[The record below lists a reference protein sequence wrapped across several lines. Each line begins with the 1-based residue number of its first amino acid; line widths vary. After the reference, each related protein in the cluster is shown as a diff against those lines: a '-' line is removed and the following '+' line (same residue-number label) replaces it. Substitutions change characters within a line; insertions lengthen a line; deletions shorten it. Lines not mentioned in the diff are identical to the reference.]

1 MTTLQSLEWRYA
13 TKQFDATKKLSAQKL
28 DTLLKAANLSASSFG
43 LQPFDI
49 LVIETPDIRAKL
61 KDAAWGQTQVTDA
74 SHLVLFAAKTNL
86 SAASV
91 DEYLQRVAQTRGIS
105 IDALADYRNMMVGSI
120 ESRTPEQLTQWAA
133 RQAYIALGTLLTV
146 CALEEVDACPM
157 EGFNPAQFDEILGL
171 KEKNLT
177 AVVMAPIG
185 YRSVSDNYQQL
196 KKVRRELSDIV
207 TVI

>member
-28 DTLLKAANLSASSFG
+28 DTLLNAANLSASSFG

-49 LVIETPDIRAKL
+49 LVIESPDIRAKL

-74 SHLVLFAAKTNL
+74 SHLILFAAKTNL

-105 IDALADYRNMMVGSI
+105 IDALADYRSMMVGSI

-133 RQAYIALGTLLTV
+133 RQAYIALGTLLTA
-146 CALEEVDACPM
+146 CAIEEVDACPM

-185 YRSVSDNYQQL
+185 YRSANDNYQHL
-196 KKVRRELSDIV
+196 KKVRRDLGDIV
-207 TVI
+207 TFI